1 MMEIPQNCCNQH
13 QEGVACLTGFNSG
26 LNLTSHETP
35 SPSMPAR
42 HPKGMPDTYA
52 VLSTA
57 ALIDRLGSSYGLADW
72 VWGLEARA

>member
-1 MMEIPQNCCNQH
+1 
-13 QEGVACLTGFNSG
+13 
-26 LNLTSHETP
+26 
-35 SPSMPAR
+35 MPAR